1 MRKVYIFG
9 LQKKNKNKDEFRDSV
24 IAPSIDIALQEINIK
39 YLNIIINKIEVR
51 NFTHTWE
58 TIKI

>member
-51 NFTHTWE
+51 NFTHPWE